1 MKPVRTLVLVAG
13 EEDARFLV
21 NDGTGKGLT
30 EVAVLNISQFAD
42 AQAEF
47 ADRPGRAGIGK
58 GGKAMQSFDP
68 RETLDEVHRERF
80 ATHVIE
86 ALDQEWKAASPD
98 RLVVAAPPKMLG
110 ALRDRLKGPAAA
122 ALLADLPK
130 DLVKIGT
137 RDLPKHFD
145 KIAAF

>member
-1 MKPVRTLVLVAG
+1 MKAVRTLVLVAG
-13 EEDARFLV
+13 DEDARFLI
-21 NDGTGKGLT
+21 NEGTGKGLH
-30 EVAVLNISQFAD
+30 ELAVVNIRQFAD

-68 RETLDEVHRERF
+68 HETVDEMHRLRF

-86 ALDQEWKAASPD
+86 ALDKEWNAAKPD
-98 RLVVAAPPKMLG
+98 RLIVAAPPKMLG
-110 ALRDRLKGPAAA
+110 ALRDKLRGPAAA
-122 ALLADLPK
+122 ALHADLPK
-130 DLVKIGT
+130 DLVSVEV
-137 RDLPKHFD
+137 RDLARHFE